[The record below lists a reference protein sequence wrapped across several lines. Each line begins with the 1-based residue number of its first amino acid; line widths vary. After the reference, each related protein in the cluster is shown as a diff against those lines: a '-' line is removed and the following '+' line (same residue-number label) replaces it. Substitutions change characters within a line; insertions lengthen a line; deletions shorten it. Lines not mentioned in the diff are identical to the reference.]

1 MKEFKYIIHA
11 FLLLLA
17 SSVVFIC
24 LKTLFSS
31 QITAPVRELVLIN
44 YKSVPDP
51 PSKGQ
56 LLFKAKCASCHILG
70 KNFTGPSL
78 CGFEERGPWVE
89 RENIYQWIKN
99 PIEFMKKNEYAKDL
113 RETYNG
119 VLMQA
124 FPNLTNEEIEE
135 IIKYINS
142 FCNTPLPAPS
152 QQVVAKK

>member
-17 SSVVFIC
+17 SIVVFIC
-24 LKTLFSS
+24 LKTLFTS
-31 QITAPVRELVLIN
+31 QINDPASGLVRID

-51 PSKGQ
+51 PSKGE
-56 LLFKAKCASCHILG
+56 LLFKAKCASCHIIG

-78 CGFEERGPWVE
+78 CGFEERGPWGE
-89 RENIYQWIKN
+89 RENVYQWIKN
-99 PIEFMKKNEYAKDL
+99 PVEFMKKNEYAKDL

-124 FPNLTNEEIEE
+124 FPNLTNEDIDE
-135 IIKYINS
+135 IINYINS
-142 FCNTPLPAPS
+142 SCITPAE
-152 QQVVAKK
+152 VNIIANN